1 MIGLDVLGN
10 IKEMADDPAPPK
22 ARSLRAEREAL
33 IRWSFADYTRFCG
46 LIRIVPKSGGR
57 VPLRLNDMQRAYV
70 RNRSPRDQLLKG
82 RQMGATTE
90 EQARDI
96 WHFLTHPSPRVTTMC
111 QSIQDIDSPLRVLA
125 RNYNV
130 MFEGLASLGLSLH
143 FSRASAGV
151 WEIPGRDAVL
161 RIVEAGASLAS
172 AAKKGRAGTITRLHT
187 TETAFWEFASDTL
200 NAMVECVPAPELGT
214 EIVHESTPNGA
225 SGKFF
230 EDCEAAR
237 TGRNGYRFH
246 FFPWYI
252 ERAYSTPLA
261 DGEIIVPTSDRERRL
276 LADGVTLG
284 QLKWYRRKVAEK
296 GQDLVDQEYPSD
308 PETCFLVA
316 GRKYFDRDRLKALLA
331 SCANPIVTEKMGPT
345 GEGLLRIWAHPQA
358 NQGYIVSADT
368 SEGLPENWSPE
379 AEIAGTAEKSKHDA
393 SAAVVF
399 ERGTGRHMATL
410 WGMFR
415 PGDFAAALATLAGRY
430 NRGQVAVERNNHG
443 HAVLR
448 ALAAEQHYP
457 SIFRDRDGQPGWINH
472 ATSRSVALAQLEG
485 DIRKGVFRTLDKA
498 MVGQLLTFVV
508 SKEGKPEAAKGAHDD
523 LVLAPAIGWELL
535 TKPERHRSETGAGW

>member
-10 IKEMADDPAPPK
+10 LKEMADDPAPPK

-33 IRWSFADYTRFCG
+33 IRWSFADYRRFCG
-46 LIRIVPKSGGR
+46 LIRIVPKQGGR
-57 VPLRLNDMQRAYV
+57 IPLRLNDMQRAYCAA
-70 RNRSPRDQLLKG
+70 RTPRDQLLKG

-111 QSIQDIDSPLRVLA
+111 QSIQDIDSPLRVLT

-130 MFEGLASLGLSLH
+130 MFEGLASLGLALP

-151 WEIPGRDAVL
+151 WEIPGREAVL

-237 TGRNGYRFH
+237 TGRNGYAFH
-246 FFPWYI
+246 FFPWFVEAGYATALEPGEVI
-252 ERAYSTPLA
+252 TPS
-261 DGEIIVPTSDRERRL
+261 SDRERRL
-276 LADGVTLG
+276 LDVGVTLP

-316 GRKYFDRDRLKALLA
+316 GRKYFDRDKLKALLDG
-331 SCANPIVTEKMGPT
+331 CANPILSEKMGPT
-345 GEGLLRIWAHPQA
+345 GEGLLRIWAHPQP

-368 SEGLPENWSPE
+368 AEGLPEAWSPE
-379 AEIAGTAEKSKHDA
+379 AELAGTARPSKHDA
-393 SAAVVF
+393 SAATVF

-415 PGDFAAALATLAGRY
+415 PGDFAAALATLGGRF
-430 NRGQVAVERNNHG
+430 NRAQVAVERNNHG
-443 HAVLR
+443 HACLR
-448 ALAAEQHYP
+448 ALAAEQRYP
-457 SIFRDRDGQPGWINH
+457 SIFKDRDGQPGWINH
-472 ATSRSVALAQLEG
+472 EMSRSAALHQLEH
-485 DIRKGVFRTLDKA
+485 DIRGGKFRTLDRA

-508 SKEGKPEAAKGAHDD
+508 SAAGKPEAAKGAHDD
-523 LVLAPAIGWELL
+523 LVLAPAIAWELL
-535 TKPERHRSETGAGW
+535 TKPERHRTELGAGW